1 MLFCAKLELD
11 AIVIQYEQVDSR
23 SGNLARQYSALEA
36 QLDEAKRSLADEKQL
51 QSTSQAHL
59 RELEEH
65 AAELQEKLEEQTD
78 LVKQQELK
86 ITMQSSQ
93 VSICVFSS

>member
-1 MLFCAKLELD
+1 M
-11 AIVIQYEQVDSR
+11 VQYEQVDSR
-23 SGNLARQYSALEA
+23 SGNLVRQCSALEA

-51 QSTSQAHL
+51 QSTSQSHL
-59 RELEEH
+59 REFEEH

-86 ITMQSSQ
+86 ITIQSSQ
-93 VSICVFSS
+93 VSICV